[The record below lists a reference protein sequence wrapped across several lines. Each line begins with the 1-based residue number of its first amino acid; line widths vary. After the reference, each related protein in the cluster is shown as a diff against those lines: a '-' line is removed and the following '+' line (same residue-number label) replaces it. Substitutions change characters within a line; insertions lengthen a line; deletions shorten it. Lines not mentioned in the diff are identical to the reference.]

1 MQEKKYLKL
10 KEEKLRGQEHW
21 IEGSEEVGLENESKK
36 RNKEGN
42 QEKKKKDGRLWSYQR
57 VKDKNEGK
65 EDDIHGSRWRA
76 TMVAATTMVLGLAR
90 REWDCVRYWV

>member
-42 QEKKKKDGRLWSYQR
+42 QEKKRKMEDYGHTNESRTRTKARKMTFTEVDDEQLW
-57 VKDKNEGK
+57 
-65 EDDIHGSRWRA
+65 
-76 TMVAATTMVLGLAR
+76 
-90 REWDCVRYWV
+90 

>member
-42 QEKKKKDGRLWSYQR
+42 QEKKRKKYDWCVSYSCSSMLTP
-57 VKDKNEGK
+57 
-65 EDDIHGSRWRA
+65 IF
-76 TMVAATTMVLGLAR
+76 
-90 REWDCVRYWV
+90 

>member
-42 QEKKKKDGRLWSYQR
+42 QEKKIIKSPLTTWHQIKKMHIRG
-57 VKDKNEGK
+57 
-65 EDDIHGSRWRA
+65 
-76 TMVAATTMVLGLAR
+76 
-90 REWDCVRYWV
+90 